1 MEQLSDANSY
11 ESGNEVA
18 ADECSWLREGR
29 FDRTVA
35 ENSRGTLKNELDE
48 IGLFASPFFL
58 RDETDITSDDAWH
71 VSIDEVICVTKDSLA
86 GPVQLFRTKG

>member
-35 ENSRGTLKNELDE
+35 ENSRGTLENELNE
-48 IGLFASPFFL
+48 IGILASRFSQR
-58 RDETDITSDDAWH
+58 RD
-71 VSIDEVICVTKDSLA
+71 
-86 GPVQLFRTKG
+86 